1 MHMLN
6 IVKFTMGLLLTL
18 GIQPNPVHCADPVL
32 VVVESS
38 QEVVLATLLRAIA
51 KFDCIDQLSPIQLQR
66 LENRPPL
73 LSHLKS
79 GRLPKSHWT
88 GLFNRSQRCT
98 KDVSILDCGR
108 A

>member
-73 LSHLKS
+73 
-79 GRLPKSHWT
+79 T
-88 GLFNRSQRCT
+88 IASQIR
-98 KDVSILDCGR
+98 KASQIALDWSIQSEP
-108 A
+108 AVH